1 MTDTFEPAW
10 EPHTD
15 PDAGNPIEESDA
27 MRCKCPV
34 AHGGPG
40 RWYVFGHRDI
50 TNVLLDHET
59 FSNEVS
65 GRLSVPNGMDPP
77 AHTPYRRLIEP
88 LFSREYLAPFE
99 GPCRAIAAELID
111 GAIAAG
117 DVEVMEMIAYP
128 FAGRAQCA
136 FLGWPDALASLLADW
151 TRRNQAAARSA
162 DRATLRAL
170 AVEFKAVV
178 ADVLRHFRQNRT
190 TRNNVMN
197 ALLDARVE
205 GRPLNDEELTSL
217 LRNWTVGEIGTIS
230 ASVGILLHAMAVH
243 PGLQATLHDQ
253 PGKLPAAI
261 DEILRAHGPLVSNRR
276 RVKID
281 TTIGGRPI
289 QAGDEIILMWT
300 AANRDETVF
309 DRPNEIL
316 PDRDGRHNLLYGAG
330 IHVCPGAPLAR
341 LEMRV
346 FMEECLDRC
355 RNIELHPAEQPAH
368 ARHPA
373 GGYSRISL
381 RFT

>member
-1 MTDTFEPAW
+1 MTDTIDPAW
-10 EPHTD
+10 EPHSN
-15 PDAGNPIEESDA
+15 PDDRNPIEEGDT
-27 MRCKCPV
+27 MRRTCPV

-40 RWYVFGHRDI
+40 KWYVFSHRDI
-50 TNVLLDHET
+50 TNILLDHEL

-88 LFSREYLAPFE
+88 LFTREYLAPFE
-99 GPCRAIAAELID
+99 APCRAIAAELVD
-111 GAIAAG
+111 KAVAAG
-117 DVEVMEMIAYP
+117 KVEVMEVIAYP

-151 TRRNQAAARSA
+151 TRRNQTATRAA

-170 AVEFKAVV
+170 AVEFEAVV
-178 ADVLRHFRQNRT
+178 ADLLRHFRQNEASRS
-190 TRNNVMN
+190 RVMA
-197 ALLDARVE
+197 ALLDARVD
-205 GRPLNDEELTSL
+205 GRPLNDDELTSL

-230 ASVGILLHAMAVH
+230 ASVGILLRAMAAH
-243 PGLQATLHDQ
+243 PGLQATLRAQ
-253 PGKLPAAI
+253 REKLPAAI

-276 RVKID
+276 RAKSD
-281 TTIGGRPI
+281 TTIGGCPI

-381 RFT
+381 RFS